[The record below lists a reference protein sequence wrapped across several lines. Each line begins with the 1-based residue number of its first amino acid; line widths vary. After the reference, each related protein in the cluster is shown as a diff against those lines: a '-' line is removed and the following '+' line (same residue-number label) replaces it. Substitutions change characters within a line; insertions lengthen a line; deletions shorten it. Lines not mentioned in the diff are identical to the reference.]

1 MTREKSW
8 KRVSYIETWW
18 FLKPGIDS
26 WWAVFLTIHCGLA
39 LITAPLIL
47 SLLLCCTSYFSL
59 CKFAMQTLRSRSEDW
74 LMKAVQ
80 IIPWFPRYFAH
91 KCCSFILPC
100 LSWFCFCCLLVAH
113 LTASFLLCYCPSSS
127 AFISYDTGWCEM
139 FTHGALGLQFSCN
152 MLMQSQFI
160 IPISVFAV
168 WLGSRCSMG
177 V

>member
-1 MTREKSW
+1 MIFK
-8 KRVSYIETWW
+8 TWYW
-18 FLKPGIDS
+18 FLMSRISHHSLWFGVNNSSTDFKP
-26 WWAVFLTIHCGLA
+26 VA
-39 LITAPLIL
+39 LLHFIFQ
-47 SLLLCCTSYFSL
+47 SV

-91 KCCSFILPC
+91 KCCSFILPW

>member
-1 MTREKSW
+1 MIFK
-8 KRVSYIETWW
+8 TWYW
-18 FLKPGIDS
+18 FLMSRISHHSLWFGVNNSSTDFKP
-26 WWAVFLTIHCGLA
+26 VA
-39 LITAPLIL
+39 LLHFIFQ
-47 SLLLCCTSYFSL
+47 SV

-91 KCCSFILPC
+91 KCCSFILPW

-127 AFISYDTGWCEM
+127 AFISYGTGWCEM